1 MVPDA
6 ILIKKSNVQI
16 GGIFESAGA
25 AWQTKA
31 EHRAHRHLSEV
42 SKAICLWPIKLSD
55 YKNKFCHFL
64 CDTFVSNTHAVLL

>member
-6 ILIKKSNVQI
+6 ILNKKSNVQI
-16 GGIFESAGA
+16 GWIFESTSP

-31 EHRAHRHLSEV
+31 EHHAHRHLPEV
-42 SKAICLWPIKLSD
+42 SKAICLQSIRLID
-55 YKNKFCHFL
+55 YKNEFCHFL